1 MDSDSERKLRELRLN
16 LAEVCLEGRVDRIA
30 ALCRNPSGDA
40 ILTMINSGV
49 RHLAMT
55 KSDQAV
61 AERCHRIL
69 SVEHDVVRK
78 VSAYLALSL
87 FTFPHGIE
95 RAFDIVD
102 VPTPLLAT
110 VVKTLL
116 AVPVFFTRDGARR
129 RALAHVEAT
138 VQEIHKAVTVI
149 DEADFRAEVLAGFMD
164 GYLVSALYGEDVG
177 LRALAERRAQLIR
190 MYLETQGLARDCTP
204 PPRNSGESVIRLG
217 VLCPG
222 AISETAALRGHLIGL
237 DRNIFQ
243 IIAFVPD
250 EAATTVS
257 AGFEDLA
264 DDFIALP
271 VGDIARAAEIVA
283 GESLDVLMVGANITN
298 TCRFPW
304 TLLMAQRLARLQVAM
319 HSSSL
324 TTGFSSV
331 DLYINGALNEP
342 DDAREEYTEELGLI
356 PGSSNHYAFNG
367 GPTTPAAVTREQIG
381 VPDAALLLASGA
393 NYFKIGPDLVGA
405 WARILEAVPSA
416 HLLMYPFNPN
426 WTTHY
431 PYRDGFLRFVQE
443 CFAARGVDVE
453 RLHVLEAQ
461 PSRAPI
467 LGVLKLADLY
477 LDSFPYS
484 GAVSLVDP
492 LSVGCPPV
500 VREGH
505 AARCRQSAAFLRDL
519 GLDVLVT
526 RSTEDYVTVV
536 TRLLQDH
543 SLRREMGEAVR
554 DVTRH
559 ARLGPGGSMGIGA
572 QVGDVLIAALR
583 KKLKTAAV

>member
-16 LAEVCLEGRVDRIA
+16 LAEVCLEGRIERIA
-30 ALCRNPSGDA
+30 ALCSNPAGDA
-40 ILTMINSGV
+40 LLTMINSGV

-55 KSDQAV
+55 KADQAV

-69 SVEHDVVRK
+69 SVEHDINRK
-78 VSAYLALSL
+78 VAAYLALSL
-87 FTFPHGIE
+87 FSFPHSIE
-95 RAFDIVD
+95 RSFDIVD
-102 VPTPLLAT
+102 VPTPVLTT
-110 VVKTLL
+110 VIKVLL
-116 AVPVFFTRDGARR
+116 AVPLFFTRDGARR

-149 DEADFRAEVLAGFMD
+149 DEHDFRTEVLNGFMD
-164 GYLVSALYGEDVG
+164 GYTVIAIYAEDVP
-177 LRALAERRAQLIR
+177 LRLLAQRRAELIR
-190 MYLETQGLARDCTP
+190 MYLDINGLSRDVVPTQRHPSETI
-204 PPRNSGESVIRLG
+204 VRLG

-222 AISETAALRGHLIGL
+222 TVSETAAVRGHLMGL

-257 AGFEDLA
+257 AGFEDIA

-271 VGDIARAAEIVA
+271 VGDIAQAAEIVA
-283 GESLDVLMVGANITN
+283 GESLDILMVGANATN
-298 TCRFPW
+298 ACRFPW

-319 HSSSL
+319 HSCSL
-324 TTGFSSV
+324 TTGFPTV
-331 DLYINGALNEP
+331 DAFINGALNEP
-342 DDAREEYTEELGLI
+342 DDAQEDYAEELLLT
-356 PGSSNHYAFNG
+356 PGSSNHYVFSG
-367 GPTTPAAVTREQIG
+367 GDVAPATLTREQIG
-381 VPDAALLLASGA
+381 VPDAALLLVSGA
-393 NYFKIGPDLVGA
+393 NFFKIGPDLVNA
-405 WARILEAVPSA
+405 WARILENVPTA

-431 PYRDGFLRFVQE
+431 PHKEGFLRFVQE
-443 CFAARGVDVE
+443 RFAERGVGVE
-453 RLHVLEAQ
+453 RLHVLESQ

-484 GAVSLVDP
+484 GAVSLMDP
-492 LSVGCPPV
+492 LSMGCPPV

-505 AARCRQSAAFLRDL
+505 TARCRQSAALLREI

-536 TRLLQDH
+536 TRLLLDH
-543 SLRREMGEAVR
+543 SLRREMSEAVR
-554 DVTRH
+554 DVSKYAH
-559 ARLGPGGSMGIGA
+559 LQKDGIGKN
-572 QVGDVLIAALR
+572 VGAALMTALR
-583 KKLKTAAV
+583 KQSRTSAT